1 METEYNHWEV
11 DTEPIE
17 EAKIGFTPGSAFG
30 TLGEGH
36 MRFSYATSRENITE
50 GLRRLEEFVE
60 KL

>member
-1 METEYNHWEV
+1 M
-11 DTEPIE
+11 DLAMKLIE

-30 TLGEGH
+30 SLGEGH

-50 GLRRLEEFVE
+50 GLNRLEEFVK